1 MSKFKRW
8 MILVIVSS
16 ALLLIVMDM
25 TILYTALPSLT
36 HDLGASSSEK
46 LWILNGYSL
55 VMAGLL
61 PAMGTLGDRLGHKKI
76 FTLGLL
82 VFSAASLA
90 AAFSPVPAM
99 LVMSRILLAVGASMM
114 MPATLSIIRVTFT
127 NERELALAIGIWGS
141 IASGGAGLGP
151 IVGGLLLQHFWW
163 GSVFL
168 INLPIAI
175 IAFVFALK
183 MIPKHQGDTSKK
195 WDFTSS
201 IQIMIAMVGIIYSI
215 KEFTRREG
223 SLTLAIIAAV
233 VGVLSLII
241 FIRRQNNS
249 TNPLLDLSLFKI
261 PRFSTGFITALVG
274 LFAQMGVQYM
284 VTQRLQLVEGMS
296 PLQAG
301 LFTVSIPVA
310 ALIAGPVTGAIMHR
324 VDVVYIKS
332 FTLFIAALGMGTY
345 LMYFNAGF
353 TGQILGLALLGAGLG
368 SGMTAASHSIM
379 SYAPPHKAGMAAS
392 IEEVGYE
399 LGGASGIAI
408 IGSMSTLFYT
418 LAMKIPAGISVPANA
433 KDSLDEAL
441 IAAESL
447 PAASAESLKN
457 AAFAAFDQSFFVVIA
472 GVTVFLF
479 IAALIMSWVA
489 VRLKRT
495 HKHSVKT

>member
-36 HDLGASSSEK
+36 HDLGASASEK

-90 AAFSPVPAM
+90 AAFSPVPAV

-175 IAFVFALK
+175 LAFVFALK
-183 MIPKHQGDTSKK
+183 MIPNHQGDASKK

-223 SLTLAIIAAV
+223 SLTLAILAAV
-233 VGVLSLII
+233 IGVLSLII

-249 TNPLLDLSLFKI
+249 THPLLDLSLFKI

-301 LFTVSIPVA
+301 LFTLSIPVA
-310 ALIAGPVTGAIMHR
+310 ALIAGPVTGTIMHR

-332 FTLFIAALGMGTY
+332 FSLFIAALGMGTY
-345 LMYFNAGF
+345 LMYFNAGL
-353 TGQILGLALLGAGLG
+353 TGQIIGLALLGAGLG

-418 LAMKIPAGISVPANA
+418 LAMKIPAGIHVPSNV

-441 IAAESL
+441 LAAESL
-447 PAASAESLKN
+447 PAASAESLTN

-472 GVTVFLF
+472 GVTAFLF
-479 IAALIMSWVA
+479 IGALIMSWVA
-489 VRLKRT
+489 VRLKRAQ
-495 HKHSVKT
+495 KHSVKT

>member
-1 MSKFKRW
+1 
-8 MILVIVSS
+8 MISVH
-16 ALLLIVMDM
+16 LLL
-25 TILYTALPSLT
+25 
-36 HDLGASSSEK
+36 EK

-61 PAMGTLGDRLGHKKI
+61 PAMGTLRDRLGHKKI

-90 AAFSPVPAM
+90 AAFSPVPAV

-175 IAFVFALK
+175 LAFVFALK
-183 MIPKHQGDTSKK
+183 MIPKHHGDASKK

-233 VGVLSLII
+233 IGLLSLII

-249 TNPLLDLSLFKI
+249 PNPLLDLSLFKI

-310 ALIAGPVTGAIMHR
+310 ALIAGPVTGGH
-324 VDVVYIKS
+324 
-332 FTLFIAALGMGTY
+332 
-345 LMYFNAGF
+345 
-353 TGQILGLALLGAGLG
+353 
-368 SGMTAASHSIM
+368 
-379 SYAPPHKAGMAAS
+379 YAPCGCCIYQKLHSLHRCSWHGYVSDVFQCWVHWANYRFGTAWCRS
-392 IEEVGYE
+392 WIRHDRCITFHYE
-399 LGGASGIAI
+399 LCPTSQSGY
-408 IGSMSTLFYT
+408 GS
-418 LAMKIPAGISVPANA
+418 I
-433 KDSLDEAL
+433 
-441 IAAESL
+441 
-447 PAASAESLKN
+447 
-457 AAFAAFDQSFFVVIA
+457 
-472 GVTVFLF
+472 
-479 IAALIMSWVA
+479 
-489 VRLKRT
+489 
-495 HKHSVKT
+495 H

>member
-1 MSKFKRW
+1 MSKLKRW

-36 HDLGASSSEK
+36 HDLGASASEK

-82 VFSAASLA
+82 VFSVASLT
-90 AAFSPVPAM
+90 AAFSPVPAV

-175 IAFVFALK
+175 LAFVFALK
-183 MIPKHQGDTSKK
+183 MIPKHQGDSSKK

-201 IQIMIAMVGIIYSI
+201 FQIMIAMVGIIYSI

-223 SLTLAIIAAV
+223 SLTLAISAALI
-233 VGVLSLII
+233 GMLSLMI

-249 TNPLLDLSLFKI
+249 TNPLLDLSLFNI

-274 LFAQMGVQYM
+274 LFAQMGVQYL

-301 LFTVSIPVA
+301 LFTLSIPVA
-310 ALIAGPVTGAIMHR
+310 ALIAGPIVGSIMHR

-332 FTLFIAALGMGTY
+332 FSLLIAGLGIGIY
-345 LMYFNAGF
+345 LMQFNAGF

-368 SGMTAASHSIM
+368 AGMTAASHSIM

-408 IGSMSTLFYT
+408 IGSMSTLVYT
-418 LAMKIPAGISVPANA
+418 LAMRIPEGMSVPVNV

-447 PAASAESLKN
+447 PTESAELLKS
-457 AAFAAFDQSFFVVIA
+457 AAFAAFDHSFFVVIA
-472 GVTVFLF
+472 GLTLFLLV
-479 IAALIMSWVA
+479 AALLMSWVA
-489 VRLKRT
+489 LRLKRSKRNGVET
-495 HKHSVKT
+495 